1 VRARL
6 IVAMCLAV
14 AACAACDPVK
24 DDKIAALGGEA
35 PGVPRGP
42 LHRPGQPCVLCHDG
56 NVGDPP
62 GFTVAG
68 TVYVD
73 PGDLTPA
80 VGAVVSLTD
89 SAGKSFDTTTNEV
102 GNFWVLPH
110 QFTPTYPMKVRV
122 RYKDIGGDAGVPMTA
137 DVGRDGSC
145 ATCHFDPPGPA
156 SPGHVYIPPDG
167 GTP

>member
-6 IVAMCLAV
+6 LFAVGLAC
-14 AACAACDPVK
+14 AACALSTCDPVK
-24 DDKIAALGGEA
+24 DQKIAALGGEA

-62 GFTVAG
+62 GFSVAG

-73 PGDLTPA
+73 AGDFTPA
-80 VGAVVSLTD
+80 AGAVVSLTD
-89 SAGKSFDTTTNEV
+89 SVGKTFDAIANEV
-102 GNFWVLPH
+102 GNFYVLPH
-110 QFTPTYPMKVRV
+110 QLTPTYPMKVTV
-122 RYKDIGGDAGVPMTA
+122 RFNDVTVKMTA

-145 ATCHFDPPGPA
+145 ATCHFDPAGPA
-156 SPGHVYIPPDG
+156 SPGHVYIPPG
-167 GTP
+167 GVTP

>member
-1 VRARL
+1 MRCL
-6 IVAMCLAV
+6 IALSFALAV
-14 AACAACDPVK
+14 LACDPVN
-24 DDKIAALGGEA
+24 DNSIAALGGEA

-56 NVGDPP
+56 SIGNPP

-68 TVYVD
+68 TVFVE
-73 PGDLTPA
+73 PTTLQPA
-80 VGAVVSLTD
+80 VDAGVALTD
-89 SAGKSFDTTTNEV
+89 SLGQTFTATTNEA

-110 QFTPTYPMKVRV
+110 QFQPTYPMKVAV
-122 RYKDIGGDAGVPMTA
+122 MFGDASVNMTA

-145 ATCHFDPPGPA
+145 AKCHVDPPGPT
-156 SPGHVYIPPDG
+156 SPGHVYIPADG